1 MFASLMSFR
10 LVQGQLSCFTPGG
23 ERGQCIS
30 VLNCLSLVTIINKKD
45 RTQQDIDFLR
55 KSKCGYVGKTPK
67 VCCPGPQCKT
77 PDGNHGTCVGVHS
90 CPHLAAMV
98 KQSIS
103 KEDVQYLQNSICDG
117 PEQYSVC
124 CGPLKEETQVG
135 NCKNRMNA
143 LPPDPRTECCGLR
156 SGNKIIRGTEAAI
169 DEYPW
174 LALIEY
180 EKDGVIKALCNGAL
194 ISGKYV
200 LTPGHCVVG
209 PILNVGTPKNI
220 RLGEYDTVNDG
231 RDSINI
237 EGGGVDCTDP
247 PVVIPIELT
256 ILHPQIELNSRK
268 NDIALIRMRQ
278 NAPFTDF
285 IQPICLPTVDV
296 TASRSDEDRY

>member
-1 MFASLMSFR
+1 MKEGNEPRYRKLEHIDKVAPSNCMTVDLERAPKSENECIDIQFSEGKRFPYGTNSC
-10 LVQGQLSCFTPGG
+10 VQAVKRIETPAK
-23 ERGQCIS
+23 ETLEVPLYS
-30 VLNCLSLVTIINKKD
+30 
-45 RTQQDIDFLR
+45 
-55 KSKCGYVGKTPK
+55 
-67 VCCPGPQCKT
+67 
-77 PDGNHGTCVGVHS
+77 DGNHGTCVGVHS

-124 CGPLKEETQVG
+124 CGPLKEETQV
-135 NCKNRMNA
+135 
-143 LPPDPRTECCGLR
+143 
-156 SGNKIIRGTEAAI
+156 TEAAI

-200 LTPGHCVVG
+200 LTPGTLRRWAHLKCR
-209 PILNVGTPKNI
+209 TPKNI

-231 RDSINI
+231 RDCINI